1 MNYFANI
8 ISGPNA
14 GQRRLLTN
22 HAILVVGRGD
32 DCDLRLSDPS
42 VSRVHVRITLT
53 DGHVYLED
61 AGSRWGTLVNNRPA
75 ESRELFPGDCVSI
88 GDTQLRVEIE
98 SPLVTTIAPI
108 HKRILRTLTGRARSH
123 RNGAGRTQAPRNDDA
138 DATVEEPPRVV
149 AKKSLD
155 ITGLVGKKFLRYRVE
170 SIIARP
176 KSGIIFHARDPRHDR
191 AIALKIFRPDFF
203 KDRQGSARFLRAMR
217 TTISLEHENLVRVYG
232 AGRTQGVCFIASE
245 FVEGESV
252 SQMIRRIGV
261 AGMLDWRNALSVA
274 KGVAAGLEVAHELSI
289 LHRNISPSDILVR
302 KADRCVKLGDLMLAK
317 ALDDSGDERITRSG
331 EVVGDLR
338 YLSPE
343 QLSGEQPIDARA
355 DIYSLGAALYA
366 ILTGH
371 PPFQGSTAAEIIRRI
386 VTGSPEPPSRTHLA
400 VPSQLEGLVLRML
413 AKRPEDR
420 PESAAALCRELDRVA
435 RYCDPAM

>member
-1 MNYFANI
+1 V
-8 ISGPNA
+8 
-14 GQRRLLTN
+14 GQRRELTN

-42 VSRVHVRITLT
+42 VSRIHARLTLI

-61 AGSRWGTLVNNRPA
+61 AGSRWGTLVNNKPT
-75 ESRELFPGDCVSI
+75 ESRELFPGDCVAI
-88 GDTQLRVEIE
+88 GDTQVRLELE

-108 HKRILRTLTGRARSH
+108 HKRILRTL
-123 RNGAGRTQAPRNDDA
+123 AGRTRIRRNGSKKTDSPERDDAEATISEPRRQAPNK
-138 DATVEEPPRVV
+138 P
-149 AKKSLD
+149 LD
-155 ITGLVGKKFLRYRVE
+155 IAALVGKKFLRYRVE

-176 KSGIIFHARDPRHDR
+176 RSGIIFHARDPKYDR
-191 AIALKIFRPDFF
+191 PLALKIFRPDFF
-203 KDRQGSARFLRAMR
+203 HDRQGAERFLRAMR

-232 AGRTQGVCFIASE
+232 AGRTRGVCFIASE
-245 FVEGESV
+245 FVDGESV

-261 AGMLDWRNALSVA
+261 AGMLDWRNAIHVA
-274 KGVAAGLEVAHELSI
+274 KGVAEALEVAHELNI
-289 LHRNISPSDILVR
+289 LHRNIGPSNILVR

-317 ALDDSGDERITRSG
+317 ALDNSGNERITRSG
-331 EVVGDLR
+331 DVIGDLR

-343 QLSGEQPIDARA
+343 QLSGEQPLDARA

-366 ILTGH
+366 ILTGR
-371 PPFQGSTAAEIIRRI
+371 PPFEGGTAAEVIRRI
-386 VTGSPEPPSRTHLA
+386 VTGSPEPPTRVHLA

-420 PESAAALCRELDRVA
+420 PESARALRQELERVS
-435 RYCDPAM
+435 RYCGG